1 MVNCKWHGMKCHC
14 LIWGII
20 PEFACRDWEYLD
32 GILKDMAGLNVGL
45 HPREERRKAAH
56 SAAQPT
62 ACLFFFRNKLNNET
76 EWFALIFLKS
86 RFRFS
91 VCRCVIM
98 KKGFR
103 FLGAFAKQL
112 RKLSVG
118 FAVSVRPSVRPYV
131 CVKQWTPT
139 ERSFVKFVVGNFCWH
154 FSIDLKSDR
163 CSRHVTQRPKCIYE
177 NDISPSAVPRPF
189 WQLAKCYIT
198 IKNEDC
204 KTVTE
209 TRMS

>member
-1 MVNCKWHGMKCHC
+1 MVNCKWHAMKCHC

-45 HPREERRKAAH
+45 QPREERRKAAH

-76 EWFALIFLKS
+76 EWFALTFLKS

-131 CVKQWTPT
+131 CVKQMNSHRKEFCEICCW
-139 ERSFVKFVVGNFCWH
+139 KFLLTFFNRFKIG
-154 FSIDLKSDR
+154 
-163 CSRHVTQRPKCIYE
+163 
-177 NDISPSAVPRPF
+177 
-189 WQLAKCYIT
+189 
-198 IKNEDC
+198 
-204 KTVTE
+204 
-209 TRMS
+209 